1 MKKSLKIVSLALALC
16 LLLALAA
23 CGETGDSEKTEPPSA
38 SGTSQATGY
47 TFTFKGVE
55 IAVDADLAP
64 IVAALGEPTDYSEF
78 DSCAFQGKD
87 KTWIYGGVILRSY
100 PEGDKDLV
108 LSIELKDDSVSTPEG
123 IYVGSSKDEVTAK
136 YGAPASET
144 DTAVTYV
151 KGGCKLT
158 FILADGKV
166 SSITYQSKVLDA

>member
-1 MKKSLKIVSLALALC
+1 MKKYIKIVSLALALC

-23 CGETGDSEKTEPPSA
+23 CGETRDSEKTEPPST
-38 SGTSQATGY
+38 SGTSQTAGY
-47 TFTFKGVE
+47 TFKFKGTD
-55 IAVDADLAP
+55 ITVDANLAP
-64 IVAALGEPTDYSEF
+64 IVAALGDPTNYFES

-87 KTWIYGGVILRSY
+87 KVWTYGGVILRSY

-108 LSIELKDDSVSTPEG
+108 LSIELRDDSVSTPEG
-123 IYVGSSKDEVTAK
+123 IYIGSTKDEVTAK

-144 DTAVTYV
+144 GTAVTYV